1 MKTAT
6 IRNCKTCGVRKDPT
20 DPNED
25 DVLVDQLKVGT
36 KVQVDPEDVVYNWQ
50 GRKFLKVKLTGGKE
64 GYICRDLLEVKGV
77 P

>member
-20 DPNED
+20 YPNGD
-25 DVLVDQLKVGT
+25 DVLVDRLKEGA
-36 KVQVDPEDVVYNWQ
+36 KVEVDTEDITCNWQ
-50 GRKFLKVKLTGGKE
+50 GRKFLKAKLTGGKE